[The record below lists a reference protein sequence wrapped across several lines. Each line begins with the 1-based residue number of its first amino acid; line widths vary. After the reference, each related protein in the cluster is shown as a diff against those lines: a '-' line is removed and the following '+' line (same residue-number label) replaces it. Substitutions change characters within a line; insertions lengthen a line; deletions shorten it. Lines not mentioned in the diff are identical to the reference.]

1 MQQNLIIG
9 APTRSSSKSDVPV
22 RQNDPG
28 TVAAL
33 VRLRTMKSKSQQI
46 KPDRQDDVWAWVVI
60 GLIFGAVTL
69 VLYGPFIW
77 QMTHGS

>member
-1 MQQNLIIG
+1 MPCAALVQGL
-9 APTRSSSKSDVPV
+9 PSLM

-33 VRLRTMKSKSQQI
+33 ARLRTMKSKSRNI
-46 KPDRQDDVWAWVVI
+46 KRDQQDDGWTWVVI
-60 GLIFGAVTL
+60 GLIFGAATL

-77 QMTHGS
+77 QMTHGSL

>member
-1 MQQNLIIG
+1 M
-9 APTRSSSKSDVPV
+9 PV

-33 VRLRTMKSKSQQI
+33 ARLRTMKSKSPNI
-46 KPDRQDDVWAWVVI
+46 KPNQQDDVWAWVVI
-60 GLIFGAVTL
+60 GVIFGAVTL

-77 QMTHGS
+77 QMTRGSL

>member
-1 MQQNLIIG
+1 M
-9 APTRSSSKSDVPV
+9 

-28 TVAAL
+28 TVAVLA
-33 VRLRTMKSKSQQI
+33 RLPTMKSKSQNL
-46 KPDRQDDVWAWVVI
+46 KRDHQDDGWTWVVI

-77 QMTHGS
+77 QMTHGSL